1 MVFSKLCSS
10 FEQWKLHK
18 LLCLYIG
25 NYSAL
30 MLSPSG
36 IGNCGWD
43 TCNKLL
49 RSALKFL
56 SEKCLTVGLAKW
68 VITAQLCRKDFPHPS
83 LHRDGA
89 MHHPL
94 LHGTTGTWL
103 PIYVNKESCCA
114 GLLKKKKK
122 HLNWSVW
129 HFTLTLTSLLACP
142 QLASHLFPAMVCPIQ
157 WQCQKPSA
165 SSPLCFCLSCL
176 VGFHCCLISEQN
188 FLLNWYA

>member
-1 MVFSKLCSS
+1 
-10 FEQWKLHK
+10 
-18 LLCLYIG
+18 
-25 NYSAL
+25 

-68 VITAQLCRKDFPHPS
+68 VKTAQLCRKDFPHPS

-114 GLLKKKKK
+114 GLLKKKK
-122 HLNWSVW
+122 NN
-129 HFTLTLTSLLACP
+129 T
-142 QLASHLFPAMVCPIQ
+142 
-157 WQCQKPSA
+157 
-165 SSPLCFCLSCL
+165 
-176 VGFHCCLISEQN
+176 
-188 FLLNWYA
+188 